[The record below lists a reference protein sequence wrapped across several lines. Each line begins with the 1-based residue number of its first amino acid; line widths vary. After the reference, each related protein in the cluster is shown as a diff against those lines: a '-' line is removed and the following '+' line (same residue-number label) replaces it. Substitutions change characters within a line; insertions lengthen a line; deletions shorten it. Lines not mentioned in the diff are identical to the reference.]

1 MSYKLTNNQIKDDL
15 TNYKEA
21 ISRITN
27 PNVKIQFETI
37 FNDLVN
43 QLNFIE
49 EAHNSYN
56 NGYIDPR
63 QNRENVIRM
72 IDCRKKLNKL
82 LNNA

>member
-21 ISRITN
+21 IS
-27 PNVKIQFETI
+27 
-37 FNDLVN
+37 